1 MADNFEVKNAKI
13 IKIKVNRKIR
23 FVLLYNKSTSLE
35 TKIKIEQLRKET
47 RSN

>member
-23 FVLLYNKSTSLE
+23 FVLLYNKNTSLE
-35 TKIKIEQLRKET
+35 KKIKIEQLRKET

>member
-23 FVLLYNKSTSLE
+23 FVLLYNKNTSLE
-35 TKIKIEQLRKET
+35 KKIKIEQLRKET
-47 RSN
+47 KSN

>member
-23 FVLLYNKSTSLE
+23 FVLLYNKNTSLE
-35 TKIKIEQLRKET
+35 KKIKIEQLRKET
-47 RSN
+47 GSN